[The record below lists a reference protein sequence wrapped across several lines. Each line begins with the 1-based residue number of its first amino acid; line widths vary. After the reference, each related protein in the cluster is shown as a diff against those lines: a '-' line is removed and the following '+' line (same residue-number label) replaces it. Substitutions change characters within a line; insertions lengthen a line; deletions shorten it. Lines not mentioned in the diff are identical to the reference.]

1 MNMLKKFLLASVGVF
16 AILVSVSL
24 FMACADGAEIEAEDY
39 QVEGIWLAEA
49 TWQVDNPYNYGGDT
63 YELQVYFDFQEQGVV
78 KYRSSIT
85 YNGRLASDTG
95 WVVLNMTWSVD
106 GNVISLSGGKKFV
119 ISDDCFNDT
128 YSNPEMVLYFYK
140 VE

>member
-1 MNMLKKFLLASVGVF
+1 MNMLKKFLVTSACVF
-16 AILVSVSL
+16 AILISASL
-24 FMACADGAEIEAEDY
+24 FIACGGAAEAEDY
-39 QVEGIWLAEA
+39 PVEGIWLAEA

-63 YELQVYFDFQEQGVV
+63 YKLQVYFDFLEQGVV

-106 GNVISLSGGKKFV
+106 GNVISFSSGKKFV

-128 YSNPEMVLYFYK
+128 YSNPEMILYFYK